1 MYLMQ
6 AILKFEENS
15 GTLSCLVTRQNNCYA
30 VNFILLFS
38 LLVFVDA
45 ASVEH
50 QLLVNNSKMI
60 VKTNSTVLL
69 TINQILGIFSRSY
82 LFMLQDHV
90 NVFQEFS
97 PGSSGRM
104 TTMGVYV
111 RDLLLGQ
118 VCFQLMCA
126 FCIFLNVVSALAIF
140 WFRWPSFV
148 VSSLESYNYLEMNEM
163 SI

>member
-1 MYLMQ
+1 
-6 AILKFEENS
+6 
-15 GTLSCLVTRQNNCYA
+15 
-30 VNFILLFS
+30 
-38 LLVFVDA
+38 
-45 ASVEH
+45 
-50 QLLVNNSKMI
+50 
-60 VKTNSTVLL
+60 
-69 TINQILGIFSRSY
+69 
-82 LFMLQDHV
+82 
-90 NVFQEFS
+90 
-97 PGSSGRM
+97 M